1 MQYIKFGIWEKNH
14 FQDQIQEDF
23 EIEEYQDLKNGKIF
37 LKLMGDDFTSN
48 QSKKDDWEFGFKGY
62 D

>member
-1 MQYIKFGIWEKNH
+1 
-14 FQDQIQEDF
+14 
-23 EIEEYQDLKNGKIF
+23 LKNGKIF